1 MLDSDVANLYR
12 CETKYVNRVV
22 KRNFERF
29 PEEFC
34 FKLTEEETQNLRCQF
49 VTLKRNGRG
58 EHRKYIPYVFT
69 EHGITMIAGLL
80 NSDIAISVSIKIV
93 NSFIAMRKFISVNGQ
108 MFERLTNMEYKLIEH
123 DKKIDE
129 VFSRLQKKEQF

>member
-93 NSFIAMRKFISVNGQ
+93 NLFIAMRKFISVNGQ